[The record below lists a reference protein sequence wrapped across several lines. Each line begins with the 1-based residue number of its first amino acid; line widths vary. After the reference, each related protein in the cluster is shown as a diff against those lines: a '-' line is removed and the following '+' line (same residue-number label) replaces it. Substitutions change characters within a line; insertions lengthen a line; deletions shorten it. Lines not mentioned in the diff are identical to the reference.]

1 MSDSDRTAHKGGE
14 PASGYPLPAN
24 PVCPQC
30 VDKGLTWYGAP
41 RDVAHDERC
50 VMCHRTGAQLEMVGL
65 LRRLESGDA
74 DNEDRDAAIIL
85 LLGHALG

>member
-14 PASGYPLPAN
+14 PAPGFIN

-30 VDKGLTWYGAP
+30 VEKGFTWYGAP
-41 RDVAHDERC
+41 RDVTSDERC

-85 LLGHALG
+85 LLRHALQ